1 MADTRSAHAYRNLEE
16 RVWGRVFCVWR
27 NVIQVMHAHRAC
39 HTGPGIWWERER
51 DGGWCVGG
59 PLEGRLCCEEGEGEA
74 EASTKGSIG

>member
-1 MADTRSAHAYRNLEE
+1 MLFH
-16 RVWGRVFCVWR
+16 VWR
-27 NVIQVMHAHRAC
+27 NVIQVMHAHCVC

-51 DGGWCVGG
+51 EMEGGVWGG